1 MEKRTMLALFITMIL
16 LVLFQ
21 YLYAPKQPAQ
31 EAPVQEQAQVAQDTA
46 PAAAAAS
53 LPDSRKDEREA
64 AGSLLNEEFAEA
76 QTEMKTYSTDK
87 YTLTLSSRGGTID
100 SWVFDKY
107 DVSILGGGS
116 FTLVQGESSDAGLPY
131 TYEPRDNG
139 FAFVY
144 DDGRWQSEKIFTF
157 DRDNPYI
164 LHFQWKG
171 NILFDK
177 ILVRKEV
184 DKDVAERAY
193 GKPLYFADKLRYVKV
208 KEGAPEQVLSSRWG
222 GFNTKYFLGVF
233 LTEQAPLSLTFSQKE
248 AESGMEMALDWNGAD
263 PVTFFYG
270 PKRTDILGR
279 IDPEL
284 EKSIQFG
291 SIIRPI
297 SMLFLWA
304 LKSVYGWIGNYG
316 IAIIILTILVKLLFF
331 PLTHK
336 SYVSMA
342 KMQKIQPEVQK
353 IQKKYKDNPQEMNK
367 RVMEIYQ
374 KNKVNPMGG
383 CLPLLLQFPV
393 LWALFRVFS
402 NAIEL
407 KGQSFFL
414 WINDLSMPDTLFKLP
429 FALPFLGSNFNVLP
443 ILMFVSMIW
452 MQKMAPAQGN
462 MQGANKF
469 MMQVFMPV
477 FMLIIFYS
485 LPSGLVLYFL
495 LSNVISIGQQQYTR
509 NHLKAQEA

>member
-21 YLYAPKQPAQ
+21 YIYAPKQPAQ
-31 EAPVQEQAQVAQDTA
+31 ETPAPEQVPAAAQVAPESPSEPRPSGKTESRQ
-46 PAAAAAS
+46 AAS
-53 LPDSRKDEREA
+53 DLLSR
-64 AGSLLNEEFAEA
+64 EFAEA
-76 QTEMKTYSTDK
+76 PAEIKEYSTDK
-87 YTLTLSSRGGTID
+87 YTLTLSTRGGTIT
-100 SWVFDKY
+100 SWTFDKY
-107 DVSILGGGS
+107 DVSILGGES
-116 FTLVQGESSDAGLPY
+116 FTLVQGETTDARLPY
-131 TYEPRDNG
+131 IYEPRENG

-144 DDGRWQSEKIFTF
+144 DDGKRRSEKIFTF
-157 DRDNPYI
+157 DRENPYL
-164 LHFQWKG
+164 LHFRWNG

-193 GKPLYFADKLRYVKV
+193 GKPLYFGDKLRYVKV
-208 KEGAPEQVLSSRWG
+208 REGEPEQVLSSRWG

-233 LTEQAPLSLTFSQKE
+233 LAGQNPLSLTFLQKE
-248 AESGMEMALDWNGAD
+248 AESGLEMALDWNGAD
-263 PVTFFYG
+263 PVDFFYS
-270 PKRTDILGR
+270 PKRTDILSR

-297 SMLFLWA
+297 SMIFLWA
-304 LKSVYGWIGNYG
+304 LKGVYGWIGNYG
-316 IAIIILTILVKLLFF
+316 IAIIILTIIVKLLFF

-429 FALPFLGSNFNVLP
+429 FALPFLGANFNVLP
-443 ILMFVSMIW
+443 ILMFISMIW

>member
-21 YLYAPKQPAQ
+21 YFYAPKQQPPAQ
-31 EAPVQEQAQVAQDTA
+31 ENPA
-46 PAAAAAS
+46 PAIEEAVPATVPAA
-53 LPDSRKDEREA
+53 LPSDETDRREA
-64 AGSLLNEEFAEA
+64 AESLLNEEFAEVPA
-76 QTEMKTYSTDK
+76 EVKTYSTEK
-87 YTLTLSSRGGTID
+87 YTLTLSTRGGTIT

-107 DVSILGGGS
+107 DVSILGGDS
-116 FTLVQGESSDAGLPY
+116 FILARDSASDVGLPY

-144 DDGRWQSEKIFTF
+144 DDGRWRSEKVFSF
-157 DRDNPYI
+157 DRENPYI
-164 LHFQWKG
+164 LHFHWKG

-177 ILVRKEV
+177 ILIRKAV
-184 DKDVAERAY
+184 DRNVAERAY
-193 GKPLYFADKLRYVKV
+193 GKPLYFGDKLRYVKV
-208 KEGAPEQVLSSRWG
+208 REGTPEHVLSSRWG

-233 LTEQAPLSLTFSQKE
+233 LAEEAPLSLTFSQKE
-248 AESGMEMALDWNGAD
+248 DENGLEVALDWNGKD

-270 PKRTDILGR
+270 PKRTDILSQ

-297 SMLFLWA
+297 SMVFLWA
-304 LKSVYGWIGNYG
+304 LKGIYGWIGNYG
-316 IAIIILTILVKLLFF
+316 IAIIILTILVKLIFF

-336 SYVSMA
+336 SYISMA

-452 MQKMAPAQGN
+452 MQKMTPAQGN
-462 MQGANKF
+462 VQGANKF

-495 LSNVISIGQQQYTR
+495 LSNVISIGQQKYTR